1 MNKVYKS
8 ILSVAAAA
16 IVAGTS
22 IVVPTTSVL
31 AWGDSANGRATY
43 TLDEINAGK
52 LGDTITFNSITNGKI
67 GDERNFVGAKVS
79 TDNGNVWKADEI
91 SVKDGETYTIRLY
104 VHNNSPKGTEKI
116 AENVYATFSLPT
128 TVGKEHTIVGY
139 LDSSNATPYRYWDEV
154 KLTSSEDFYLEYI
167 DGSAKYT
174 NSKLGTVA
182 LSNDVITSGVKI
194 GYEALDGKIPGCY
207 EYDGQVTIQV
217 KVHNSITTKLANT
230 VRIKGNKGWNESVDV
245 KVGDE
250 VEYQIEYENL
260 GSAEAKNVMIR
271 DILPDNVEYVKGST
285 YLYNSSNPN
294 GVRLNDDTLTTD
306 GINIGNYGPKG
317 NAFIRF
323 TAKVVNKNLACGK
336 KSQLV
341 NWANATVNSKVSK
354 DDASVMVEGDK
365 CVEPTP
371 TTTDAKISK
380 TVRIKGTNEWKE
392 SVDAKIGDEVEFQI
406 EYINTGS
413 TEAKNVKITDTL
425 PTNLEYVANTTY
437 LYNSNNKDGKLLS
450 ENTITTSGI
459 NIGDYKA
466 NGNAYVRFTAKVVDK
481 NIACGKNND
490 LVNWASATIDS
501 KVVKDDAKVVTTKTC
516 PVDPTDPEN
525 PPVNP
530 TPTRIV
536 DTGATEIAAG
546 AVGAGLTVTGLGYF
560 IASRKKLLK

>member
-1 MNKVYKS
+1 MNKIYKS
-8 ILSVAAAA
+8 ILAVTAAA

-139 LDSSNATPYRYWDEV
+139 LDSSNATPDRYWDEV
-154 KLTSSEDFYLEYI
+154 KLTSSEDFYLEYV

-217 KVHNSITTKLANT
+217 KVHNSITTKLSNT
-230 VRIKGNKGWNESVDV
+230 VRIKGTKTWSESVDV

-250 VEYQIEYENL
+250 VEYEIEYENL

-271 DILPDNVEYVKGST
+271 DILPDNVEYVAGST

-323 TAKVVNKNLACGK
+323 TAKVVNKNLACDK

-341 NWANATVNSKVSK
+341 NWASATVNSKVSK
-354 DDASVMVEGDK
+354 DDASVMVDGAA
-365 CVEPTP
+365 CATP
-371 TTTDAKISK
+371 ATADAKISK

-406 EYINTGS
+406 EYTNTGS
-413 TEAKNVKITDTL
+413 AEAKNVKITDTL

-530 TPTRIV
+530 TRIV